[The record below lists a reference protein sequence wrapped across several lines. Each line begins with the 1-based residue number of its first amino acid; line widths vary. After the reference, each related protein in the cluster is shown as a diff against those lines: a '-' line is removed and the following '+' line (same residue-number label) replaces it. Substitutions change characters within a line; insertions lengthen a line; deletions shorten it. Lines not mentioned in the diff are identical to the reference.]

1 MGTTEIVKREE
12 IADTAGTEA
21 STSQPPASC
30 DGAHETPNPLV
41 TPAVGTVPVSTI
53 SPDHAAPTPTL
64 GKPVPPQKG
73 SKNTPLAIASANSR
87 VIIPRVRGG
96 TQQLEHLPDTF
107 VSARDTEIIDQL
119 ITATR
124 ALIADGG
131 PVTKPCDQLKAK
143 AGDQIAKF
151 RQHHFDIWAAIGAN
165 LSDLRTASKTK
176 GALGFITIC
185 EVQLGLQRNKC
196 TRLADC
202 HERLIALPVAY
213 QHALRELR
221 KTATEAIVEK
231 VNQVMAEGV
240 SDAQIKNSLSA
251 KFSRKGQDKP
261 SAQESAK
268 SKLLATLRSIKGIG
282 ARRDYCREVLEVA
295 TRLVGL
301 TFDEKSSV
309 VTVTKAAALETS
321 EVYIE
326 FDRPPEPDPEEC
338 VDFDSVL
345 DEACELAAN

>member
-1 MGTTEIVKREE
+1 MEGKESTVSSPSAGELEIEPGRAAKEVNSTT
-12 IADTAGTEA
+12 
-21 STSQPPASC
+21 PP
-30 DGAHETPNPLV
+30 DF
-41 TPAVGTVPVSTI
+41 
-53 SPDHAAPTPTL
+53 AAPTPKSA
-64 GKPVPPQKG
+64 KPVTPQKG
-73 SKNTPLAIASANSR
+73 SKNTPLTIASANSG
-87 VIIPRVRGG
+87 VIIPQVRGG
-96 TQQLEHLPDTF
+96 KQQLEHLPDTF

-124 ALIADGG
+124 ALIADSG
-131 PVTKPCDQLKAK
+131 PVTKPCAKLKAK
-143 AGDQIAKF
+143 AGVQIAEL
-151 RQHHFDIWAAIGAN
+151 RQHYFDTWAAIGAN
-165 LSDLRTASKTK
+165 LSELRTASRTK
-176 GALGFITIC
+176 GALGFNTIC
-185 EVQLGLQRNKC
+185 TAQLGLQRNKG

-202 HERLIALPVAY
+202 HESLIALPEPY

-221 KTATEAIVEK
+221 KTATEDVVKK

-240 SDAQIKNSLSA
+240 SDAQIKNRLSA

-268 SKLLATLRSIKGIG
+268 SKFLAALDSIKGHD
-282 ARRDYCREVLEVA
+282 ARRSYCLEVFEDA